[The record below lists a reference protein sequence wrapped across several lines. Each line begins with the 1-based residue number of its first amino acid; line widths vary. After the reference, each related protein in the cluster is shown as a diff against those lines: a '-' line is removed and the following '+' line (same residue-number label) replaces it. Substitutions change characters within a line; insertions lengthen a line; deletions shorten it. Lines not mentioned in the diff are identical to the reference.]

1 LEDDR
6 QALDGPRGTDLDRE
20 LWRQFAEATTPK
32 AFCQSWLPLQC
43 IMLRGVRC
51 AMVLLGPADR
61 GPFTPVAVWPDA
73 RINMNHLTGAAE
85 RALKERRGLLLDGD
99 SSPTAV
105 NTFPQSYH
113 VAYPVEVAGKLHGV
127 VVLEVEQH
135 PRDEVQAILRQLHW
149 GAAWLEVLIR
159 RTEAAK
165 SGETNERLQKV
176 LDLVASAVEH
186 EGFQASA
193 MAFVTRL
200 ATALECDR
208 VSVGFMKGSHA
219 RVRALSHSAEFGKQT
234 NLMRAIGA
242 AMDEAIDQHAL
253 VIYPQPIEGTPL
265 VTRNHEGLSKGHG
278 AGAILTIP
286 LEHTGKIIGG
296 MTLERPGD
304 KPFDKPTA
312 EACETAAALVGPIL
326 ETKRSEDRLLI
337 RKAADALVLQM
348 ERLFGSGHLVRKMVV
363 TVVVALVIFFALFRV
378 DYRVTADTSIEG
390 AVQRVVAAPYNGY
403 IKEAPVRPGDV
414 VKEGGLLCLLDDR
427 DLKLERLKW
436 ATEKEQ
442 LSREYDEAMAKHD
455 RAQISINKAKI
466 DQAEAQIA
474 LLDEQLSRTRVTA
487 PFDGVVM
494 SGDLSQS
501 LGAPVERGQVLYEV
515 APLHEYRVIAQ
526 VDERDIM
533 EIKAGQQS
541 ELILPS
547 MPGEEFPFIVE
558 KITPVSTAKEGK
570 NYFRV
575 EGHVEKPSDRLR
587 PGMEGIGKIT
597 VGRRKLIWV
606 WTHQAIDWVRLQ
618 LWRWIP

>member
-1 LEDDR
+1 
-6 QALDGPRGTDLDRE
+6 
-20 LWRQFAEATTPK
+20 
-32 AFCQSWLPLQC
+32 
-43 IMLRGVRC
+43 
-51 AMVLLGPADR
+51 
-61 GPFTPVAVWPDA
+61 
-73 RINMNHLTGAAE
+73 
-85 RALKERRGLLLDGD
+85 
-99 SSPTAV
+99 
-105 NTFPQSYH
+105 
-113 VAYPVEVAGKLHGV
+113 
-127 VVLEVEQH
+127 VVLEVEQY

-159 RTEAAK
+159 RTRAAK
-165 SGETNERLQKV
+165 SGKMNKRLQKV
-176 LDLVASAVEH
+176 LDLVVSAVEH
-186 EGFQASA
+186 QGFQASA
-193 MAFVTRL
+193 MALVTRL
-200 ATALECDR
+200 ATTLECDR
-208 VSVGFMKGSHA
+208 VSVGFMKGKHA
-219 RVRALSHSAEFGKQT
+219 RVRAFSHSAEFGKQT

-242 AMDEAIDQHAL
+242 AMEEAIDQHA
-253 VIYPQPIEGTPL
+253 VVVFPQPAEATPL
-265 VTRNHEGLSKGHG
+265 VTRNHEGLSKHG

-286 LEHTGKIIGG
+286 LEHKGKVIGG
-296 MTLERPGD
+296 MTLERRGD

-326 ETKRSEDRLLI
+326 EIKRSEDRLLI
-337 RKAADALVLQM
+337 RKAADAFVLQL
-348 ERLFGSGHLVRKMVV
+348 ERLIGPGHLVRKMVV
-363 TVVVALVIFFALFRV
+363 IAVIALVVFFALFRV

-390 AVQRVVAAPYNGY
+390 AIQRVVAAPYNGF
-403 IKEAPVRPGDV
+403 IKEAPARPGDL

-442 LSREYDEAMAKHD
+442 LSRHYDEAMAKHD
-455 RAQISINKAKI
+455 RAQISIDKAKI

-547 MPGEEFPFIVE
+547 MPGEEFPFIVD

-575 EGHVEKPSDRLR
+575 EGHVEKPSERLR

-597 VGRRKLIWV
+597 VDRRKLIWV